1 MLRAAG
7 HCGEIREGNLV
18 SLPNRSKHT
27 QAAWRRPGY
36 VYRVPARASKIICGG
51 GEVKPDIPSLR
62 RRCRSVASA
71 VLVAV
76 SVKPER
82 SRDFTE
88 TMRGSLSAD
97 RRSRK
102 DHGSLDCETET
113 QGAVWITTPSS
124 LGATGTTARTP
135 VHAARTGTT
144 LPRTRTTTS
153 GLAASVTTKIYRS
166 AEVKARQADRIKQCG
181 QPFCPPSG
189 NTLLGSGFRLV
200 AGATSDQRKPEP
212 AYRMKRHKNLIERIT
227 NPENMRVAY
236 YNTSK
241 AKRQTFG
248 YLEFKE
254 FAQINI
260 NRLRDELIAGDYK
273 IGKYREFTIYEP
285 KPRLISALDFKDR
298 LVQHAVCNV
307 IGPIF
312 ERSLLN
318 HTFACR
324 PGLGTHAGVRYVQS
338 ELRKPGATH
347 YLKTDY
353 SKFFPSVNREI
364 LHGLIERKIG
374 CPLTLKI
381 LREII
386 PSTGLGIP
394 IGSLTSQLFANVY
407 GGQIDQFIH
416 HQLGHRRWAR
426 YMDDIVIL
434 GTDPVALRDDFYK
447 IQQFSADEMGMRISK
462 WSCSGVGR
470 GINFLGYRIW
480 ATHKLLRQ
488 DSVLR
493 AKRKVARFIRHDDRA
508 GLDQFLASWSG
519 HAQWADTHNLF
530 TWMEKHHG
538 ITCH

>member
-1 MLRAAG
+1 
-7 HCGEIREGNLV
+7 
-18 SLPNRSKHT
+18 
-27 QAAWRRPGY
+27 
-36 VYRVPARASKIICGG
+36 
-51 GEVKPDIPSLR
+51 
-62 RRCRSVASA
+62 
-71 VLVAV
+71 
-76 SVKPER
+76 
-82 SRDFTE
+82 
-88 TMRGSLSAD
+88 
-97 RRSRK
+97 
-102 DHGSLDCETET
+102 
-113 QGAVWITTPSS
+113 
-124 LGATGTTARTP
+124 
-135 VHAARTGTT
+135 
-144 LPRTRTTTS
+144 
-153 GLAASVTTKIYRS
+153 
-166 AEVKARQADRIKQCG
+166 
-181 QPFCPPSG
+181 
-189 NTLLGSGFRLV
+189 
-200 AGATSDQRKPEP
+200 
-212 AYRMKRHKNLIERIT
+212 MKRHKNLIERIT
-227 NPENMRVAY
+227 HRDNLRVAY
-236 YNTSK
+236 YNTAK

-260 NRLRDELIAGDYK
+260 NRLRDELAAGDYR

-353 SKFFPSVNREI
+353 SKFFPSVDRAI

-386 PSTGLGIP
+386 PATGCGIP

-407 GGQIDQFIH
+407 GSQVDNFIH
-416 HQLGHRRWAR
+416 HELKHRRWAR

-434 GTDPVALRDDFYK
+434 SDDPIRLRDDFHR
-447 IQQFSADEMGMRISK
+447 IQEFSANQMGMRISK

-480 ATHKLLRQ
+480 ATHKLLRR

-493 AKRKVARFIRHDDRA
+493 AKRKVARFICRDDRA

-538 ITCH
+538 IACH